1 MARAAGGSSESSHWV
16 RTRDGPYRGAMPGTL
31 YVCSTPIGNLGDI
44 SERLKATLARVDVVF
59 AEDTRRTG
67 KLLSVIGVSV
77 PLRSYFV
84 GNEADRAEEL
94 AERLAAG
101 EDVALVSDAGT
112 PSVADPGLSAVRVA
126 LSVGAVVTPIPGPS
140 AVTAALAV
148 ADVPTERFVFEG
160 FLPRKGGDRTA
171 RMGDLATE
179 RRTTVF
185 FTTGNRIG
193 KDLTDLASRCS
204 PSRRVVVGRELT
216 KLHEEIWRGTLAESV
231 EHWKDG
237 RGEFTVVLEGAAPES
252 TVSIEE
258 ATVVVLGRIEQ
269 GVSMKDAVREVAE
282 SLGLRKRELYAAVLA
297 ERSTG

>member
-1 MARAAGGSSESSHWV
+1 
-16 RTRDGPYRGAMPGTL
+16 MPGTL

-44 SERLKATLARVDVVF
+44 SERLKSTLAAVDVVF

-67 KLLSVIGVSV
+67 KLLGVIGVSV

-84 GNEADRAEEL
+84 GNEAERAEEL

-101 EDVALVSDAGT
+101 EKVALLSDAGT

-126 LSVGAVVTPIPGPS
+126 LGVGAVVTPIPGPS

-160 FLPRKGGDRTA
+160 FLPRKGRERAVRIGEI
-171 RMGDLATE
+171 ATE
-179 RRTTVF
+179 PRTTVF

-193 KDLTDLASRCS
+193 KDLTDLAARCD
-204 PSRRVVVGRELT
+204 PRRRLVVARELT
-216 KLHEEIWRGTLAESV
+216 KLHEEIWRGMLEEAVS
-231 EHWKDG
+231 HWTDG
-237 RGEFTVVLEGAAPES
+237 RGEFTVVLEPAAPEAA
-252 TVSIEE
+252 VSLED
-258 ATVVVLGRIEQ
+258 ATAIVRSRIEQ
-269 GVSMKDAVREVAE
+269 GVSMKDAVREVAD

-297 ERSTG
+297 ENSSG